1 MGHQI
6 EEIRIHGARDKI
18 LLKDGLPVF
27 YPNLYATQEISGRAL
42 NVTAHILLAK
52 LRPQNFLLRFY

>member
-6 EEIRIHGARDKI
+6 EEIRVHGAKGKI

-27 YPNLYATQEISGRAL
+27 YPNLYTTQELSVRAL
-42 NVTAHILLAK
+42 NTRKKYLEHISLFED
-52 LRPQNFLLRFY
+52 FLE